1 MGSELASGLLGALV
15 GGLFTLW
22 GTLIE
27 GRRQKRALEE
37 EARSKQRSV
46 LIGIRTE
53 IITLIDL
60 YKSRMSDSI
69 DNYDGREP
77 FSNIF
82 PLSQNYF
89 SFYDTN
95 SLALASI
102 NEEALKSIVMFYG
115 SAKGLVDTYKMNND
129 VVDELSKLQ
138 TIFHETTM
146 DIHKFNWEETYR
158 IAIDYGNSLKDIHNE
173 VMSRVKI
180 CLENIEREILILS

>member
-15 GGLFTLW
+15 GGLFTLL

-69 DNYDGREP
+69 DNYDGSEP

-95 SLALASI
+95 SLSLASI

-138 TIFHETTM
+138 TIFHETNM
-146 DIHKFNWEETYR
+146 DIHKFNWEQTYH
-158 IAIDYGNSLKDIHNE
+158 IAIDYGKSLKDIHNE
-173 VMSRVKI
+173 VMSRVQV
-180 CLENIEREILILS
+180 CLENIESEVIALG